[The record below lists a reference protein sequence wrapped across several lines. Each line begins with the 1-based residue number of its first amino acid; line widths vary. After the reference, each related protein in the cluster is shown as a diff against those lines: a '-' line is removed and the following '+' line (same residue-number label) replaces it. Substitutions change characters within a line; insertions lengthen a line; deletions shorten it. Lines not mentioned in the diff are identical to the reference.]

1 MLVIIME
8 NRVAFARRM
17 VGSLAAA
24 SYVALLMEDRF
35 ANRHVSCT
43 QKGQMG
49 KGGVGPGAGSL
60 ARLSPFPAPFH

>member
-1 MLVIIME
+1 MLVIIMVV
-8 NRVAFARRM
+8 RVDFARRM

-24 SYVALLMEDRF
+24 SYVALSMEDRF

-49 KGGVGPGAGSL
+49 KEASGRGQ
-60 ARLSPFPAPFH
+60 ARLLA